1 MQSTVSVERTSAARL
16 CEHILGLDSSIL
28 FASICNMS
36 GDEIASAAKPSVP
49 LMVGS
54 LPQMR
59 ETYIAGANAVVN
71 VFKQGQP
78 LFGELTDVVASYKN
92 MKVLIVNL
100 GDQNNAVAVLV
111 ATKDLD
117 SKNATYRISK
127 VTRSFV

>member
-1 MQSTVSVERTSAARL
+1 
-16 CEHILGLDSSIL
+16 
-28 FASICNMS
+28 MS

-59 ETYIAGANAVVN
+59 ETYIAAANAVVN
-71 VFKQGQP
+71 VFKQGEP

-100 GDQNNAVAVLV
+100 GEENNALAVLV

-117 SKNATYRISK
+117 TKNATYRISR
-127 VTRSFV
+127 VTRNFV